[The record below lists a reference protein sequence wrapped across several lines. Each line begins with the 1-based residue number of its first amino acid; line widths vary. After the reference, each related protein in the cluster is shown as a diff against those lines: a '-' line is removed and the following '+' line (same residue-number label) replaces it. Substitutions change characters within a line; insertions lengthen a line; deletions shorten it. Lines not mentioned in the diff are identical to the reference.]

1 MTIDRIEGRQSL
13 GSGWISTVLQ
23 RCVARLWSDGA
34 TATLLERAE
43 QSYRRRR
50 AALLDA
56 LARRGLLASGKS
68 GLNVWVSVPRESA
81 TVEAL
86 LAAGWATAPG
96 DRFRFRSTPG
106 VRLTVSGLELDE
118 IEPLADAFAEAVS
131 ASGLAY

>member
-1 MTIDRIEGRQSL
+1 
-13 GSGWISTVLQ
+13 
-23 RCVARLWSDGA
+23 
-34 TATLLERAE
+34 
-43 QSYRRRR
+43 
-50 AALLDA
+50 
-56 LARRGLLASGKS
+56 LLASGKS